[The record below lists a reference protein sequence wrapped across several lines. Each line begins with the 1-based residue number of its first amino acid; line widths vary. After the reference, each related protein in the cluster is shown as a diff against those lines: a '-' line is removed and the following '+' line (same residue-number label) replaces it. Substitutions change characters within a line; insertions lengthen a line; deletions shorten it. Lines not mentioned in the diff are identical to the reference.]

1 MRRDFDS
8 GRAMK
13 TSRALAEKTSLVAVP
28 LTKLASSAASNS
40 LPLPGVPVI
49 RYACAS
55 RFCSWARRKNSSAVV
70 RAKGISRIRCLCQH
84 RKTRRKR
91 FPNLFFDLVD
101 VARAIDHDNALGL
114 VRREVAISFADTLI
128 KFGGLLFHSISF
140 AWLTLH
146 SRLGSS
152 SIDIEH
158 ESDVRYAIAD
168 DERIQALDHLGIQ
181 FACRS
186 LINGRGIEEAIGNHA
201 HATFERGL
209 DYLAHQLA
217 ATSLKKKELSLGC
230 HVRVMRSKLQKVA
243 DTFAD
248 RRAAGFARQNVTN
261 VASLKTRR
269 EPVCLCGLSAFF

>member
-8 GRAMK
+8 GRAIK
-13 TSRALAEKTSLVAVP
+13 TSRALVEKTSLVAVL

-40 LPLPGVPVI
+40 FPLPGAPVI

-70 RAKGISRIRCLCQH
+70 RAKAISRIRCLCQR

-101 VARAIDHDNALGL
+101 FARAIDHDNALGP

-128 KFGGLLFHSISF
+128 KFGGLLFHPIRF

-146 SRLGSS
+146 SRLSSS
-152 SIDIEH
+152 SIHIEH

-168 DERIQALDHLGIQ
+168 DERIHALDHLAIQ

-186 LINGRGIEEAIGNHA
+186 LIDGRGITETICDHTHA
-201 HATFERGL
+201 AFERGL

-217 ATSLKKKELSLGC
+217 ATSLKKKQLSLGC
-230 HVRVMRSKLQKVA
+230 HVRVMRSKLQKVS

-248 RRAAGFARQNVTN
+248 RRAAGFTRQQMRH
-261 VASLKTRR
+261 AGSLKACRQSLG
-269 EPVCLCGLSAFF
+269 LCGLSASL

>member
-101 VARAIDHDNALGL
+101 VARAIDHDDALWL
-114 VRREVAISFADTLI
+114 VLRELAISSANTLL
-128 KFGGLLFHSISF
+128 KFGGLLFHPIRF

-146 SRLGSS
+146 SRLSS
-152 SIDIEH
+152 RSSDIEH
-158 ESDVRYAIAD
+158 ESNVRYAIPHG
-168 DERIQALDHLGIQ
+168 ERIHAPAHLAIQ

-186 LINGRGIEEAIGNHA
+186 LING
-201 HATFERGL
+201 
-209 DYLAHQLA
+209 
-217 ATSLKKKELSLGC
+217 C
-230 HVRVMRSKLQKVA
+230 
-243 DTFAD
+243 
-248 RRAAGFARQNVTN
+248 
-261 VASLKTRR
+261 
-269 EPVCLCGLSAFF
+269 